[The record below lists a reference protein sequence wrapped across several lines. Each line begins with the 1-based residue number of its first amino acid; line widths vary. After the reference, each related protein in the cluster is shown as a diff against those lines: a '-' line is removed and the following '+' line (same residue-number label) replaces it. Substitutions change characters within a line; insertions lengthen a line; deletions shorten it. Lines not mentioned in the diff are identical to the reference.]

1 MAPLNREAKLKWIN
15 IKTDGF
21 PKEIA
26 ETLKLYGKADIQI
39 KKGLT
44 DVLTAHPLVP
54 KLDDGYGFKYSL
66 RVDETGAVKVAYA
79 QAKLPSGSGEFFDP
93 FEVIVNPM
101 DE

>member
-1 MAPLNREAKLKWIN
+1 MAALTRETKLKWIN

-26 ETLKLYGKADIQI
+26 ETLKLYGKADVQI
-39 KKGLT
+39 KENLT
-44 DVLTAHPLVP
+44 DVLTAHPNVP
-54 KLDDGYGFKYSL
+54 ALEDGFGFKYSL

-93 FEVIVNPM
+93 FEVV
-101 DE
+101 ETE

>member
-21 PKEIA
+21 PKELA

-39 KKGLT
+39 KQGLT
-44 DVLTAHPLVP
+44 DVLTAHPKVP
-54 KLDDGYGFKYSL
+54 ALEDGYGFKFSL
-66 RVDETGAVKVAYA
+66 RVDETGSAKVAYA

-93 FEVIVNPM
+93 FGTNE
-101 DE
+101 E